1 MHFIWQVSIDVA
13 LTVKHIH
20 YEWSYL
26 YVICIYC
33 EIICEKKLL
42 LTEHKLMVDMIVN
55 FWYLF
60 ECHIPA
66 VTCAQ
71 YQSSKFTQFYLEEDA
86 IGVIFSLILSFDAIE

>member
-1 MHFIWQVSIDVA
+1 M
-13 LTVKHIH
+13 
-20 YEWSYL
+20 
-26 YVICIYC
+26 
-33 EIICEKKLL
+33 KKNWLL

-86 IGVIFSLILSFDAIE
+86 IGVIFSLILSFDAIK

>member
-1 MHFIWQVSIDVA
+1 M
-13 LTVKHIH
+13 
-20 YEWSYL
+20 
-26 YVICIYC
+26 
-33 EIICEKKLL
+33 KKNWLL

-71 YQSSKFTQFYLEEDA
+71 YQSSKFTQSYLEEDA